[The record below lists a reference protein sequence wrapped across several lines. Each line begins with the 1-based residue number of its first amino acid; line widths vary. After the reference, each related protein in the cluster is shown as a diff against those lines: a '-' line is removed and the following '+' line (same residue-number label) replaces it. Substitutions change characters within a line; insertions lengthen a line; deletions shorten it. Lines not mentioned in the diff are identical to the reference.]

1 MSQRSQEIIKRI
13 QKISKLAG
21 DSKADL
27 DRNQVEAERQKVMKT
42 FKEFVEAVSLSVNG
56 VEVPVG
62 DVIKEWMRICDRSVT
77 SRASELIEEKNET
90 VRIAFDNI
98 TNQLEGLKEQ
108 FSFAS

>member
-1 MSQRSQEIIKRI
+1 MKVTNSQVCNQHDPVGRFALECFVVSP
-13 QKISKLAG
+13 KLFEVAPPG
-21 DSKADL
+21 SDIEL
-27 DRNQVEAERQKVMKT
+27 CLT
-42 FKEFVEAVSLSVNG
+42 VNG